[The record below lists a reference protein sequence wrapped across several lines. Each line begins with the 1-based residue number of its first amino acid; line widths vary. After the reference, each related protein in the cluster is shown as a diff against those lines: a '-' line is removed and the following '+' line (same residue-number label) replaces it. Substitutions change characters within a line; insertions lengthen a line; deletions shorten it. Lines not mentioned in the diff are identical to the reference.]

1 MPIPKRT
8 AAILVAA
15 GRGLRAG
22 SGGPKQYRSIGGQTV
37 IFRAMEPFCRHP
49 KIFAVQPVLNPDD
62 TAIFND
68 AVSKLRHEPPATG
81 GATRQASVH
90 AGLEALA
97 SQKPD
102 VVLIHDAARPFVSAA
117 LISRAIEAAS
127 RTGAAVPAIQVTD
140 TIKQVGETGNVE
152 ATPERARLRV
162 AQTPQAF
169 RFDVILDAH
178 RRAARDG
185 RSDFTDDAAL
195 AEWAGLTVATFEG
208 DPANMKLTTPEDFVR
223 EEARL
228 GAILG
233 DIRTGTGY
241 DVHAFGDGDHLM
253 ICGVR
258 VPHSRGFLAH
268 SDGDVGLHALV
279 DAILGALADGDI
291 GSHFPPS
298 DSKWKGAASD
308 RFLKYAVDRVTAR
321 GGRIA
326 NLEVTL
332 ICERPK
338 IGPLRD
344 TMRARIAE
352 ITALDIS
359 RVAVKAT
366 TSERQRRPRPL
377 PLAARS
383 LPDAQTDHRDRGI
396 LYRRPGRRRA
406 DRYPR
411 VLRRDRPRLCHL
423 FQRRQAGDARGQGN
437 DACDIRRGQQGDR
450 DRDGDRRA
458 GESRGRSC
466 RLHYRNCRPGRGDT
480 GQAGRPRAF
489 RGRRPRRPN
498 SASRMPLRR
507 DRPQRGAA
515 ALCRGGLA
523 HADGAGARTAVAG
536 QAAPRS
542 RQPVTSARGALA
554 TAQRRQAAATAE
566 DVITAMGLRMRHLP
580 ASRKS
585 HRRAFRMPPQTAG
598 TPYRTWF
605 PSAAPASGS

>member
-1 MPIPKRT
+1 MPKSERT

-22 SGGPKQYRSIGGQTV
+22 TGGPKQYRSIGGQTV
-37 IFRAMEPFCRHP
+37 IFRAMAPFCHHP
-49 KIFAVQPVLNPDD
+49 QIFAVQPVLHPEDA
-62 TAIFND
+62 TIFN
-68 AVSKLRHEPPATG
+68 AAAAGLRHQPPADG
-81 GATRQASVH
+81 GATRQASVL

-97 SQKPD
+97 STNPEI
-102 VVLIHDAARPFVSAA
+102 VLIHDAARPFVSPAV
-117 LISRAIEAAS
+117 ISRAIEAAS
-127 RTGAAVPAIQVTD
+127 RHGAAIPVIPVAD
-140 TIKQVGETGNVE
+140 TIKVVGETGIVE

-178 RRAARDG
+178 RRAAREG

-195 AEWAGLTVATFEG
+195 AEWVGLTVATFEG
-208 DPANMKLTTPEDFVR
+208 DASNMKLTTPEDFAR

-228 GAILG
+228 GAALG
-233 DIRTGTGY
+233 DVRTGTGY

-298 DSKWKGAASD
+298 DSQWKGAASD
-308 RFLKYAVDRVTAR
+308 RFLKYAVDRVAAR

-352 ITALDIS
+352 IAGLDIS

-366 TSERQRRPRPL
+366 TSERLGFTGREE
-377 PLAARS
+377 
-383 LPDAQTDHRDRGI
+383 GI
-396 LYRRPGRRRA
+396 
-406 DRYPR
+406 
-411 VLRRDRPRLCHL
+411 
-423 FQRRQAGDARGQGN
+423 
-437 DACDIRRGQQGDR
+437 
-450 DRDGDRRA
+450 
-458 GESRGRSC
+458 
-466 RLHYRNCRPGRGDT
+466 
-480 GQAGRPRAF
+480 
-489 RGRRPRRPN
+489 
-498 SASRMPLRR
+498 
-507 DRPQRGAA
+507 
-515 ALCRGGLA
+515 
-523 HADGAGARTAVAG
+523 
-536 QAAPRS
+536 
-542 RQPVTSARGALA
+542 
-554 TAQRRQAAATAE
+554 AATA
-566 DVITAMGLRMRHLP
+566 TATIRLP
-580 ASRKS
+580 WDGKD
-585 HRRAFRMPPQTAG
+585 
-598 TPYRTWF
+598 
-605 PSAAPASGS
+605 GSD